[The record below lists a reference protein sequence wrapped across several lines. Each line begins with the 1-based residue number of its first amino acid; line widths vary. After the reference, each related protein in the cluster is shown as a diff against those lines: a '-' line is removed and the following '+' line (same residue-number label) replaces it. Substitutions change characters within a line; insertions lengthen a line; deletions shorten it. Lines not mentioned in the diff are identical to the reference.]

1 MALLD
6 PNVITDGRIKEIFKG
21 RFAPKIFCSRVITN
35 NNNSF
40 SSLSNI
46 FPVNLKATVEKR
58 FLKRLLNKALVFVV
72 YETRY
77 TSLSVSVSLSPSH
90 SLSLRTKL
98 NLKIF
103 SRFSS
108 E

>member
-77 TSLSVSVSLSPSH
+77 TSLSVSVSLSH